1 MNGNTFTP
9 INTIF
14 TMKKSIMA
22 CLSFLALAVNAQQ
35 VNLTSRLKEV
45 TVYRSMARETRT
57 ATANVKSGYMD
68 VVLTG
73 ITTQLIDASLQVSVK
88 GDATLLSATVR
99 TNYFANSEV
108 PTNQKAAA
116 ELRDSI
122 GIIDLDMRWIAEE
135 KSIHSGEM
143 NLINELLKPVNG
155 DETSAASELTTKADF
170 YRSRTTEIRKKLFE
184 LTLKEEKLRA
194 RRDAIQSQLNEMG
207 ARKSIPEKEVV
218 LSFFC
223 EKDETLEL
231 RCGYLI
237 QSAGWTP
244 AYDIL
249 VENTSKPVNLSYKA
263 KIYQNT
269 GYDWKDVEMTV
280 SSTNPNL
287 ENNRPL
293 MSAKYV
299 DYVQYAVVSESNNA
313 ASNFM
318 QMDRSFNEAYTT
330 PILTMP
336 PVFAEIDPI
345 EKEIQLEFDLAIKQT
360 IPSDG
365 KEHVCKLKSFDVPA
379 TYRYHAVP
387 KLDPAAFLLARI
399 TDYAQYN
406 LLIGE
411 ANVFY
416 GDTYVGAVQ
425 INPHIVSDTL
435 LISLGRDERIIVK
448 RIRIEDK
455 VSKKKFGDMVKD
467 TYAYQTTIRN
477 NKNVPIEIEVLDQI
491 PLSRRKE
498 IKVELEDKC
507 GAEYNEAFGKLLWRF
522 TVKPNDSQKINLEYS
537 VEYPEGKSVEEL

>member
-1 MNGNTFTP
+1 
-9 INTIF
+9 
-14 TMKKSIMA
+14 MKKFLFFLLITI
-22 CLSFLALAVNAQQ
+22 SFALHGQQ
-35 VNLTSRLKEV
+35 INSNSRLQEV
-45 TVYRSMARETRT
+45 TVYRSMAREIRT
-57 ATANVKSGYMD
+57 STAAVQSGYID
-68 VVLTG
+68 VIIPG
-73 ITTQLIDASLQVSVK
+73 ISIQMLDPSLQVSVK
-88 GDATLLSATVR
+88 GEATLLSATVR
-99 TNYFANSEV
+99 TNYFASSD
-108 PTNQKAAA
+108 PPLNQKKADQ
-116 ELRDSI
+116 LRDSLRI
-122 GIIDLDMRWIAEE
+122 LELEMRWIAEE
-135 KSIHSGEM
+135 KGIHSGEM
-143 NLINELLKPVNG
+143 NLINELLKPASDKDV
-155 DETSAASELTTKADF
+155 AAATDLTAKADF
-170 YRSRTTEIRKKLFE
+170 YRARTREIKRGLFD
-184 LTLKEEKLRA
+184 LTLREESIQN
-194 RRDAIQSQLNEMG
+194 RRNAMQSQLNEMG
-207 ARKSIPEKEVV
+207 ARKSQPEKEIV
-218 LSFFC
+218 LSFYC
-223 EKDETLEL
+223 EKDESVQLH
-231 RCGYLI
+231 CGYLV
-237 QSAGWTP
+237 QNAGWIP
-244 AYDIL
+244 AYDIH

-293 MSAKYV
+293 MSARFI
-299 DYVQYAVVSESNNA
+299 DYVQYAVSSESNFENN
-313 ASNFM
+313 NFM

-330 PILTMP
+330 PILSLPTAI
-336 PVFAEIDPI
+336 AEIDPM
-345 EKEIQLEFDLAIKQT
+345 EKEIQLEFEVAIKQT

-365 KEHVCKLKSFDVPA
+365 KEHICKLKSFDVPA